1 MNMGQSDAAGPDPE
15 YTLVIR
21 VRVQPR
27 GSRSE
32 IQGVR
37 DGRLRIKTTA
47 PPADGSANKDVIRQL
62 AKEFGVPPSR
72 IALKSGASQ
81 RNKTF
86 VIAQPAVLPSWLREV
101 RPINGHRTSAAD
113 GL

>member
-1 MNMGQSDAAGPDPE
+1 MPAGTDREISLIVP
-15 YTLVIR
+15 

-32 IQGVR
+32 IQGVK

-47 PPADGSANKDVIRQL
+47 PPADGRANKDVIRQL
-62 AKEFGVPPSR
+62 ANEFGVPPSR

-86 VIAQPAVLPSWLREV
+86 EISTPAVKPSWLRDLK
-101 RPINGHRTSAAD
+101 PNS
-113 GL
+113 

>member
-1 MNMGQSDAAGPDPE
+1 MPAATDRK
-15 YTLVIR
+15 TSLVVA

-32 IQGVR
+32 IQGVK

-47 PPADGSANKDVIRQL
+47 PPADGRANKDVIRQL
-62 AKEFGVPPSR
+62 AKEFGVPPSC

-86 VIAQPAVLPSWLREV
+86 EISTPALMPSWLRDLN
-101 RPINGHRTSAAD
+101 PNS
-113 GL
+113 

>member
-1 MNMGQSDAAGPDPE
+1 MPAGLDRE
-15 YTLVIR
+15 SRLVVP

-32 IQGVR
+32 IQGVK

-47 PPADGSANKDVIRQL
+47 PPADGRANKDVIRQL
-62 AKEFGVPPSR
+62 ANEFGVPPSR
-72 IALKSGASQ
+72 VALKSGVSQ

-86 VIAQPAVLPSWLREV
+86 EISTPAVMPSWLRDLN
-101 RPINGHRTSAAD
+101 PNS
-113 GL
+113 

>member
-1 MNMGQSDAAGPDPE
+1 MSAKTDPE
-15 YTLVIR
+15 NSLVVR

-47 PPADGSANKDVIRQL
+47 PPADGRANKDIIRQL
-62 AKEFGVPPSR
+62 AKEFSIPPSR
-72 IALKSGASQ
+72 VELKSGASQ

-86 VIAQPAVLPSWLREV
+86 VISEPAVLPSWLRKV
-101 RPINGHRTSAAD
+101 IPSP
-113 GL
+113 

>member
-1 MNMGQSDAAGPDPE
+1 MGQSDAAGTDPE
-15 YTLVIR
+15 YSLVVP

-47 PPADGSANKDVIRQL
+47 PPADGRANKDVIRQL

-86 VIAQPAVLPSWLREV
+86 VISKPAVLPSWLREMH
-101 RPINGHRTSAAD
+101 PINRV
-113 GL
+113 

>member
-1 MNMGQSDAAGPDPE
+1 MERSDAARKDSKCS
-15 YTLVIR
+15 LVIP

-32 IQGVR
+32 IQGVK

-47 PPADGSANKDVIRQL
+47 TPTGGKANKDVIRQL
-62 AKEFGVPPSR
+62 AREFGVPPSR
-72 IALKSGASQ
+72 IALTRGAAQ

-86 VIAQPAVLPSWLREV
+86 VISKPAVLPSWLREV
-101 RPINGHRTSAAD
+101 NSKS
-113 GL
+113 

>member
-1 MNMGQSDAAGPDPE
+1 MPVRRDSKDS
-15 YTLVIR
+15 LVVP

-32 IQGVR
+32 IQGVK

-47 PPADGSANKDVIRQL
+47 PPADGKANRDVIRQL
-62 AKEFGVPPSR
+62 AREFGVPPSR
-72 IALKSGASQ
+72 IALTGGAAQ

-86 VIAQPAVLPSWLREV
+86 VVSRPGVLPAWLREMN
-101 RPINGHRTSAAD
+101 PNP
-113 GL
+113 

>member
-1 MNMGQSDAAGPDPE
+1 MGHSDDAGTGSEVSLLIP
-15 YTLVIR
+15 

-27 GSRSE
+27 SSRSE

-47 PPADGSANKDVIRQL
+47 PPADGKANKDVIRQL
-62 AKEFGVPPSR
+62 AREFGVPPSR
-72 IALKSGASQ
+72 IALKNGASQ

-86 VIAQPAVLPSWLREV
+86 TITRPSIMPSWLGEV
-101 RPINGHRTSAAD
+101 IPNR
-113 GL
+113 

>member
-1 MNMGQSDAAGPDPE
+1 MPAGTDRE
-15 YTLVIR
+15 ISLVVA

-32 IQGVR
+32 IQGVK

-47 PPADGSANKDVIRQL
+47 PPADGRANKDVIRQL
-62 AKEFGVPPSR
+62 ASEFGVPPSR

-86 VIAQPAVLPSWLREV
+86 EISTPALMPSWLRDLN
-101 RPINGHRTSAAD
+101 PNS
-113 GL
+113 

>member
-1 MNMGQSDAAGPDPE
+1 MGQSDAVRTSPE
-15 YTLVIR
+15 NSLVIP

-27 GSRSE
+27 GSHNE

-47 PPADGSANKDVIRQL
+47 PPADGKANKDVIRQL

-86 VIAQPAVLPSWLREV
+86 VISRPAVIPSWLREV
-101 RPINGHRTSAAD
+101 NPKS
-113 GL
+113 

>member
-1 MNMGQSDAAGPDPE
+1 MTPNKAV
-15 YTLVIR
+15 VIA

-27 GSRSE
+27 GSRSQ

-47 PPADGSANKDVIRQL
+47 PPTDGKANKDVIRQL
-62 AKEFGVPPSR
+62 AQAFGVPASR
-72 IALKSGASQ
+72 ITLKSGTSQ

-86 VIAQPAVLPSWLREV
+86 VISAPAVLPEWVTEV
-101 RPINGHRTSAAD
+101 NPKP
-113 GL
+113 